1 MQNKPDNN
9 NSSFSETITSEEEP
23 QESSKNI
30 DEEFHDENTNFYNT
44 KTSHLDNDLAFKG
57 KILTPKNEIPN
68 NESVPASKKIKKLF
82 LNTSDGNIQNFGP
95 IKVQKNNTN
104 TNKDHPTL
112 NLDQN
117 LSFLN
122 TNSASQTNHTP
133 LEASHPVIEF
143 VNNNNS
149 PIIFNKTVEKFK
161 TLLNNNE
168 KKITEKYQIHD
179 GLLLK
184 KHEKKNLSA
193 LFGKEDK
200 EEETHYKQTSEALI
214 KKNHQ
219 LQIEN
224 YNLRRNIDS
233 DKMALGVK
241 IRKLYEVIK
250 THFDKSLSPKTKFE
264 MKDLDAII
272 DNLENNVA
280 QGINLETKSKILH
293 QFDNLRDYYRVLNY
307 FIFLHLFMYYYLLL
321 EKNRMLD
328 DEN

>member
-1 MQNKPDNN
+1 MKNKPDNN
-9 NSSFSETITSEEEP
+9 NTSFSETITSEEEP
-23 QESSKNI
+23 QDSSKNI
-30 DEEFHDENTNFYNT
+30 DEEFHDENINFYDT
-44 KTSHLDNDLAFKG
+44 KTSNLDTDLAFKG

-68 NESVPASKKIKKLF
+68 NEPVPASKKIKKLF
-82 LNTSDGNIQNFGP
+82 LNTSVGNIQNFGP

-133 LEASHPVIEF
+133 LEASHPVLAF

-179 GLLLK
+179 GFLLK

-193 LFGKEDK
+193 LFGKED
-200 EEETHYKQTSEALI
+200 EETHYKQTSEALI

-233 DKMALGVK
+233 DKLALGVK

>member
-23 QESSKNI
+23 QESSKNV
-30 DEEFHDENTNFYNT
+30 DEEFRDENPNFYDT
-44 KTSHLDNDLAFKG
+44 KTSNLDTDLAFKG
-57 KILTPKNEIPN
+57 KILTPKNEIPNN

-82 LNTSDGNIQNFGP
+82 LNTSVGNIQNFGP

-112 NLDQN
+112 TLDQN

-122 TNSASQTNHTP
+122 TNSASQTNQTP
-133 LEASHPVIEF
+133 LEASHPVLALA
-143 VNNNNS
+143 NNNNS

-179 GLLLK
+179 GFLLK

-233 DKMALGVK
+233 DKLALGVK

-264 MKDLDAII
+264 MKDLDAITE
-272 DNLENNVA
+272 NLENNVA
-280 QGINLETKSKILH
+280 QGINLEMKSKILH
-293 QFDNLRDYYRVLNY
+293 QFDNLRDYYRVRIYQIKLNLFY
-307 FIFLHLFMYYYLLL
+307 FIHSLLILFIIRR
-321 EKNRMLD
+321 K
-328 DEN
+328 